1 MRASRLH
8 ALLLVPALLAVT
20 SPSPAQS
27 PASRPNGIFLI
38 AKPELADPN
47 FRRTVVLATQTED
60 AQTIGVI
67 INRPTRT
74 KLPELLPDDPAAANY
89 RDPVYSGGPVMQRV
103 LISVFRSNTPPPA
116 PAFQVRRDLYLSM
129 HPDNLKLLLGTPG
142 AQYRLY
148 AGFSGWAPRQLESE
162 FERDGWY
169 VLQADPD
176 IVFRKNTEGMWE
188 ELLQRA
194 LARKTKTRSPAWE
207 RGLGPGYT
215 GQCRQSGTFACGL
228 TPHLGSTQRAASL
241 CAAL

>member
-1 MRASRLH
+1 MRASILR
-8 ALLLVPALLAVT
+8 ALLLVPALLGVPA
-20 SPSPAQS
+20 PSAAQA
-27 PASRPNGIFLI
+27 PPPRANGIFLI

-47 FRRTVVLATQTED
+47 FRRTVVLVTQTED
-60 AQTIGVI
+60 AETIGVI
-67 INRPTRT
+67 INRPTRV
-74 KLPELLPDDPAAANY
+74 KLAELLPDDPAAVNY
-89 RDPVYSGGPVMQRV
+89 REPMYSGGPVMQRV
-103 LISVFRSNTPPPA
+103 LIAVFRSNTPPPA
-116 PAFQVRRDLYLSM
+116 PAFRVRRDLYLSM

-169 VLQADPD
+169 VLPADPD

-215 GQCRQSGTFACGL
+215 GQCRQSDTFARSL
-228 TPHLGSTQRAASL
+228 TPHLGPKQLAASF